1 MVRARLV
8 WCALVFLLWQGLG
21 VAGLSAACCRPAR
34 EGIRADDHACCG
46 GMAPGSFCP
55 MHARSVPPD
64 ASGCRLSATCL
75 DPDPGIVLAWQAPLP
90 SGPVLDIP
98 RAMRVRGCLSATAI
112 VARPELPPD
121 RPPRA

>member
-34 EGIRADDHACCG
+34 EGIAADHHACCS
-46 GMAPGSFCP
+46 GMAAGSFCP
-55 MHARSVPPD
+55 MHARSASSD
-64 ASGCRLSATCL
+64 ASRCRLSPTCL
-75 DPDPGIVLAWQAPLP
+75 DPDPGIVMAWQAPLP
-90 SGPVLDIP
+90 MGPVLDIP
-98 RAMRVRGCLSATAI
+98 RVMRVRRSPSVTAV